1 VSFTLNGDASL
12 RARLLLSV
20 QRAMLGEVTPN
31 IRAVTCR
38 IDSTLIILRW
48 IIDGPVSEKLKD
60 NLSIIGT
67 EVVSDFSSHRISE
80 EFVRRDVPADIKTL
94 YLDDL
99 VHLRKE

>member
-1 VSFTLNGDASL
+1 VSFTSNGDAAL
-12 RARLLLSV
+12 RVRLLLSL

-38 IDSTLIILRW
+38 ILRW
-48 IIDGPVSEKLKD
+48 IIDGPVSEKLRD
-60 NLSIIGT
+60 DLSVIGT

-80 EFVRRDVPADIKTL
+80 EFVRRDAPADIKTL

-99 VHLRKE
+99 AYLRKE